1 MSEPRGPVVYLDVCC
16 LNRPFDD
23 QSAERIRI
31 ESEAITALLERG
43 RRGLLELVTSD
54 VVEFE
59 TARVPDPI
67 RRAEVR
73 ALLRLAVRSVELT
86 DSARARGEELVGLG
100 FDPMDALHLA
110 CAELG
115 GVTVF
120 LTTDDVLLRRAK
132 KHAMMLG
139 MVVEN
144 PTTWFLQVL
153 DRGDSRADPDAH

>member
-1 MSEPRGPVVYLDVCC
+1 MSEPRTPVVYLDVCC

-23 QSAERIRI
+23 QSRERIRI

-43 RRGLLELVTSD
+43 RRGLLEMVTSQ
-54 VVEFE
+54 VVDFE
-59 TARVPDPI
+59 TARVPDTI

-73 ALLRLAVRSVELT
+73 ALLGLAVRSIEVT
-86 DSARARGEELVGLG
+86 DGVQARGAELVGLG
-100 FDPMDALHLA
+100 FDPLDALHLA
-110 CAELG
+110 CAEVG

-120 LTTDDVLLRRAK
+120 LTTDDALLRRAK
-132 KHAMMLG
+132 KHAMMLSV
-139 MVVEN
+139 VVEN